1 MIIVMPNGRAQPND
15 RAEGNIMASAPAF
28 AVFEQDLLKDLIPFI
43 ESKYSVKT
51 NRESRALA
59 GRGAVLERSSW
70 TQWLY
75 PARTTQLQN
84 DIDVLYGTPSSATAR
99 RVARNAGAQYAVIDL
114 THQSAPGLKAI
125 SSVVLRQGD
134 WALLKLR

>member
-1 MIIVMPNGRAQPND
+1 MPLPSDLRSLLQELDAYVPVSARVVQD
-15 RAEGNIMASAPAF
+15 RDTTTYNWVS
-28 AVFEQDLLKDLIPFI
+28 
-43 ESKYSVKT
+43 
-51 NRESRALA
+51 ALA

-99 RVARNAGAQYAVIDL
+99 RVARNAGAQFAVIDL